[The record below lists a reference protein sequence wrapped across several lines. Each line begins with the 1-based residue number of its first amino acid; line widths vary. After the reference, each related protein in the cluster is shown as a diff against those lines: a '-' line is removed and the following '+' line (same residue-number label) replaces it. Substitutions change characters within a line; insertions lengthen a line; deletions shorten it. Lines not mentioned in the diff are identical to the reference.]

1 MAGLAWS
8 LAAALK
14 PASRP
19 ASKPALNPST
29 KLSGLKAGWAGT
41 GAGWLPRV
49 AGADLSP
56 KAKGGVAV
64 DRVAGAAGVP
74 KPLKAGWAGDLSPK
88 PKVGVHVAGA
98 GSPAGLGP
106 KAKAKASKEAL
117 LKLALVL
124 GQGLVLA
131 LVFLL
136 SAVGTSSCWRF
147 LGLVFL
153 AISED
158 LELSIVGQAQEL

>member
-1 MAGLAWS
+1 MELGSSSQAS
-8 LAAALK
+8 LE
-14 PASRP
+14 ASIKTSLEPVNKAFRVEGWLGRHRSRL
-19 ASKPALNPST
+19 ASKGGRSRLES
-29 KLSGLKAGWAGT
+29 KGEGWGGSG
-41 GAGWLPRV
+41 
-49 AGADLSP
+49 
-56 KAKGGVAV
+56 
-64 DRVAGAAGVP
+64 VAGAAGVP